1 MWQPCLGHR
10 LQRASAVLNEIT
22 SRRILMVHGASSP
35 GSPRNV
41 VRTHLGGPL
50 NCSVYKV
57 MFSTSSRDYVPDL
70 DLETKFSLISTL
82 KGWITPS
89 PNHFRLFELNW
100 IEFSQVISAIKLR
113 MIPNALNMGITFFE
127 NLSFGSDTLCINES
141 EIELLN
147 FTIQT
152 VLKYAFNFCA

>member
-1 MWQPCLGHR
+1 MCHCVGLFLHYKCAHNKYK
-10 LQRASAVLNEIT
+10 LS
-22 SRRILMVHGASSP
+22 SRIPMVYGAA
-35 GSPRNV
+35 GSPRGSRNV
-41 VRTHLGGPL
+41 LHTHSGGD
-50 NCSVYKV
+50 CSVYKV

-127 NLSFGSDTLCINES
+127 NLFFGSDTFCINVS

>member
-1 MWQPCLGHR
+1 ML
-10 LQRASAVLNEIT
+10 
-22 SRRILMVHGASSP
+22 ASS
-35 GSPRNV
+35 STINV
-41 VRTHLGGPL
+41 DVTNRSYPVAFLWFMAPLVVLGDNDVVHTHSGGD
-50 NCSVYKV
+50 CSVYKV

-113 MIPNALNMGITFFE
+113 MIPNALKMGITFFE
-127 NLSFGSDTLCINES
+127 NLFFGSDTFCINVS